1 MTASARPAVDAGTLT
16 GLLAAAAA
24 RLADRPAVRDDRR
37 TLTYAELD
45 RCSDVLAETLR
56 GHGVGEGH
64 RVGLHLE
71 PSVDVFV
78 AALGI
83 AKAGADHV
91 VVDIR
96 LPDDRRAPLLADG
109 GVKLVVAR
117 PEGRE
122 SLRALGLGV
131 VPLPAGPAAVAAA
144 AARPGS
150 GPGAAP
156 GIPATDHAERD
167 LQRLLELLVQHRERQ
182 RNHLPPATGTERYL
196 AGLWEALL
204 GVEDVGG
211 NDDFFRLGGHSLL
224 AFRMQSRI
232 KRELGVVLEYRT
244 VLAHPVLSALAAEI
258 DAAGDELDFL

>member
-16 GLLAAAAA
+16 ALLTAATA
-24 RLADRPAVRDDRR
+24 RLADRPAVSDDRR

-45 RCSDVLAETLR
+45 RRSDVLADTLR
-56 GHGVGEGH
+56 GHGVGEEH

-83 AKAGADHV
+83 AKAGADHI
-91 VVDIR
+91 VVDTR

-109 GVKLVVAR
+109 GVKLVVTR
-117 PEGRE
+117 PERQE
-122 SLRALGLGV
+122 PLHALGLGV
-131 VPLPAGPAAVAAA
+131 IPFPAEPAATT

-150 GPGAAP
+150 DPGAAP
-156 GIPATDHAERD
+156 GIPATDHTERD
-167 LQRLLELLVQHRERQ
+167 LQRLLELLAQHRERQ
-182 RNHLPPATGTERYL
+182 RNHLPPATETERHL
-196 AGLWEALL
+196 ARLWEALL
-204 GVEDVGG
+204 GIEDIGG

-258 DAAGDELDFL
+258 DAARDELDFL